1 VKELERMAKATQTE
15 DAKVHYKRR
24 CLNGYMSTPKF
35 IAALTDISEA
45 IITQTNRK
53 EYLQEQ
59 LL

>member
-1 VKELERMAKATQTE
+1 MAKVTQTE
-15 DAKVHYKRR
+15 DAKIHYKRR